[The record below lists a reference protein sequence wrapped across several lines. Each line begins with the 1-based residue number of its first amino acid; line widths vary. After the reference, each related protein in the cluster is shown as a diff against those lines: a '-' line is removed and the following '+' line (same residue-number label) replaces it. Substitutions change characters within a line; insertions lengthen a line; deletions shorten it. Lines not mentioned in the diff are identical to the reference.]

1 MIPVPILFGNASDKR
16 MLTSCFQSG
25 GPIALTHVSFSFFAC
40 HPEEKHRL
48 EIWKRF
54 TVSIRELI
62 PDCDE
67 LSAEV
72 DTSDSAA
79 KRLHQ
84 MLRRLSFMYTVQ
96 LVRNREG
103 YLGIDLYT
111 MAGPELIEAVFSGG
125 ESIA

>member
-1 MIPVPILFGNASDKR
+1 MIRVPITIRQRYRQTDADKLFSIGRFPLLSP
-16 MLTSCFQSG
+16 MYPL
-25 GPIALTHVSFSFFAC
+25 VFSPG

-54 TVSIRELI
+54 TVSIRALI

-84 MLRRLSFMYTVQ
+84 MLHRCLSCIGSN
-96 LVRNREG
+96 L
-103 YLGIDLYT
+103 
-111 MAGPELIEAVFSGG
+111 
-125 ESIA
+125 